1 MKQVSSL
8 SPVWITGAGKPEYN
22 RPAYAAAVGITGPAA
37 ANSYVENKEK
47 LLLEFTHGGR
57 CNSDSIEV
65 LTVQIPPYR
74 VAVPFDT
81 EYMELVSQGSAA
93 ELS

>member
-1 MKQVSSL
+1 ML
-8 SPVWITGAGKPEYN
+8 GLLAFENANIIDLHPLREL
-22 RPAYAAAVGITGPAA
+22 AAAVGLSGKTA
-37 ANSYVENKEK
+37 ANGYVENKEK

-57 CNSDSIEV
+57 CNSDSIEL